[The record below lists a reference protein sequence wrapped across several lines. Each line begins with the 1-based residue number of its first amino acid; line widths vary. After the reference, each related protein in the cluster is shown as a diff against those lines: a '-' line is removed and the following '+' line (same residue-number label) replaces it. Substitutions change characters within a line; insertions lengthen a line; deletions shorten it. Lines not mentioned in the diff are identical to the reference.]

1 MVAFLDKKYINLV
14 SPQLDKFAW
23 QKATLANCRCP
34 LCGDSKK
41 NPNKKRGFFYERQ
54 GRYYYKCHNCGAAM
68 GLSKFLETVSP
79 ALYSE
84 FRLEWLKE
92 KSGERIETHGITSTG
107 INEKFKSVAKVENLI
122 KISDL
127 CPEHPAR
134 QYLESRKIPKLNE
147 LFFAEDFGKVAR
159 QINPKIFLQPEQR
172 IVIPFYDDDG
182 HMIGVQ
188 GRAIGKSER
197 RYMTIKSPDH
207 ERLFYNLHK
216 VNVNERI
223 YVTEGPFDS
232 MFLPNAIAMV
242 GAAKSVNLPDKLKNT
257 DIVFVMDNEPRSV
270 EIVEMMRNLI
280 AKGHKVFIP
289 ERLEQKDIND
299 VVLSGK
305 SIENIVEYIDEH
317 TYDGILAQANLG
329 QWEKTTVR
337 WKI

>member
-1 MVAFLDKKYINLV
+1 
-14 SPQLDKFAW
+14 
-23 QKATLANCRCP
+23 
-34 LCGDSKK
+34 
-41 NPNKKRGFFYERQ
+41 
-54 GRYYYKCHNCGAAM
+54 M

-92 KSGERIETHGITSTG
+92 KSGEKIETHGITSTG
-107 INEKFKSVAKVENLI
+107 INEKFTPVAKVENLI

-134 QYLESRKIPKLNE
+134 QYLESRKIPKLDE

-159 QINPKIFLQPEQR
+159 QIDPKVFLQPEER

-197 RYMTIKSPDH
+197 RYITIKSPDH

-242 GAAKSVNLPDKLKNT
+242 GAAKSVNLPDKLKNA

-270 EIVEMMRNLI
+270 EIVEMMRKLI

-305 SIENIVEYIDEH
+305 SIDNIVEYIDEH